1 MRCTGVTGRTV
12 GVGFRGVKKQQNIDE
27 NVASNT
33 ARPKDFQGEP
43 WRAPP
48 SSPMIISVSFCEP
61 RQTQL
66 PESAVPSFGEKL
78 RKEREQRKITLDD
91 ISSTTKISTRML
103 RALEDEHFD
112 ELPGGVFNKGF
123 VRAYARHIGLDEE
136 QAITDYLDATNQNPS
151 GATPTSVPEISAV
164 AAQAAQIE
172 RLRSLNRNGAARV
185 PWEVLAVLLLLVAIV
200 LGFWSYRKRGS
211 SVAPPQPTSQK
222 ESVSHTSSVAAGAAA
237 ASGSSVTPAPDSA
250 SSASRLSS
258 GTPPDAIA
266 NPLNNAAETSQ
277 LPASAGPPASL
288 AAGSHAFTLV
298 IRAAEDSW
306 LSIATDAKSPA
317 EETLMAG
324 QQQSIPADRQ
334 IVIKAGNVGG
344 LVFVLNGKQLPSQGD
359 YGEVKTL
366 LFDSKG
372 VRLSAQAPARP

>member
-1 MRCTGVTGRTV
+1 M
-12 GVGFRGVKKQQNIDE
+12 
-27 NVASNT
+27 
-33 ARPKDFQGEP
+33 
-43 WRAPP
+43 
-48 SSPMIISVSFCEP
+48 
-61 RQTQL
+61 

-151 GATPTSVPEISAV
+151 GATPASVPEISVV
-164 AAQAAQIE
+164 AAQAAQME
-172 RLRSLNRNGAARV
+172 RLRSLNPNGAARV
-185 PWEVLAVLLLLVAIV
+185 PREVLAALLLLVAVV
-200 LGFWSYRKRGS
+200 LVFWSYRKRS
-211 SVAPPQPTSQK
+211 ASDARSEPTSQK
-222 ESVSHTSSVAAGAAA
+222 ESVTRTSSVSTVPTPT
-237 ASGSSVTPAPDSA
+237 SGSSATPVPDSA
-250 SSASRLSS
+250 SSASRRSS

-266 NPLNNAAETSQ
+266 SPAAVSQAAETSQ

-317 EETLMAG
+317 EETLIAG
-324 QQQSIPADRQ
+324 QEQSIPADHQ

-344 LVFVLNGKQLPSQGD
+344 LVFALNGKQLPSQGD

-366 LFDSKG
+366 LFDSQG
-372 VRLSAQAPARP
+372 VRRSAHAPAGP

>member
-1 MRCTGVTGRTV
+1 
-12 GVGFRGVKKQQNIDE
+12 
-27 NVASNT
+27 
-33 ARPKDFQGEP
+33 
-43 WRAPP
+43 
-48 SSPMIISVSFCEP
+48 MIISVSFCEP
-61 RQTQL
+61 RQTQQ

-151 GATPTSVPEISAV
+151 SATPASVPEMSAV

-172 RLRSLNRNGAARV
+172 RLRSLRHNGAARV
-185 PWEVLAVLLLLVAIV
+185 PWEVLAALLLLVAIV
-200 LGFWSYRKRGS
+200 LVFWSYRKRGA
-211 SVAPPQPTSQK
+211 SVARPEPTSQR
-222 ESVSHTSSVAAGAAA
+222 ESVSRTSSVAAGATPG
-237 ASGSSVTPAPDSA
+237 SGSSVPPDPGSA
-250 SSASRLSS
+250 SSASGLSS
-258 GTPPDAIA
+258 ATPPDAIA
-266 NPLNNAAETSQ
+266 SPAPVSNAAETSP
-277 LPASAGPPASL
+277 LSASAGSPASL

-317 EETLMAG
+317 EETLIAG
-324 QQQSIPADRQ
+324 QRQSIPADRQ

-366 LFDSKG
+366 LFDSSG
-372 VRLSAQAPARP
+372 VRLSAHTPARP

>member
-1 MRCTGVTGRTV
+1 
-12 GVGFRGVKKQQNIDE
+12 
-27 NVASNT
+27 
-33 ARPKDFQGEP
+33 
-43 WRAPP
+43 
-48 SSPMIISVSFCEP
+48 MIISVSFCEP

-151 GATPTSVPEISAV
+151 GATPSSVPEISAV

-172 RLRSLNRNGAARV
+172 RLRSLNHNGAARV

-211 SVAPPQPTSQK
+211 SVARPQPTSQK

-258 GTPPDAIA
+258 ATPPDAIA
-266 NPLNNAAETSQ
+266 NPVNNAAETSQ

>member
-1 MRCTGVTGRTV
+1 
-12 GVGFRGVKKQQNIDE
+12 
-27 NVASNT
+27 
-33 ARPKDFQGEP
+33 
-43 WRAPP
+43 
-48 SSPMIISVSFCEP
+48 
-61 RQTQL
+61 
-66 PESAVPSFGEKL
+66 VPSFGEKL

-151 GATPTSVPEISAV
+151 SATPASVPEMSAV

-172 RLRSLNRNGAARV
+172 RLRSLRHNGAARV
-185 PWEVLAVLLLLVAIV
+185 PWEVLAALLLLVAIV
-200 LGFWSYRKRGS
+200 LVFWSYRKHGA
-211 SVAPPQPTSQK
+211 SVAPPEPTSQK
-222 ESVSHTSSVAAGAAA
+222 ESVSRTSSVAAGATPG
-237 ASGSSVTPAPDSA
+237 SGSSVTPDTDSA
-250 SSASRLSS
+250 SSASGLSS
-258 GTPPDAIA
+258 ATPPDAIA
-266 NPLNNAAETSQ
+266 SPAPVSNAAETSP
-277 LPASAGPPASL
+277 LSASAGSPASL

-317 EETLMAG
+317 EETLIAG
-324 QQQSIPADRQ
+324 QRQSIPADRQ

-366 LFDSKG
+366 LFDSNG
-372 VRLSAQAPARP
+372 VRLSAHAPARP

>member
-1 MRCTGVTGRTV
+1 
-12 GVGFRGVKKQQNIDE
+12 
-27 NVASNT
+27 
-33 ARPKDFQGEP
+33 
-43 WRAPP
+43 
-48 SSPMIISVSFCEP
+48 MIISVSFCEP
-61 RQTQL
+61 RQTQV

-112 ELPGGVFNKGF
+112 QLPGGVFNKGF

-151 GATPTSVPEISAV
+151 GTTPASVPDISAV
-164 AAQAAQIE
+164 AAQAAQME
-172 RLRSLNRNGAARV
+172 RLRSLNHNGVAARV
-185 PWEVLAVLLLLVAIV
+185 PWEVLAALLLLLAIV
-200 LGFWSYRKRGS
+200 LVFWSYRKRGA
-211 SVAPPQPTSQK
+211 SVARPEPTSQK
-222 ESVSHTSSVAAGAAA
+222 ESVSRTSSATGGGTP
-237 ASGSSVTPAPDSA
+237 ASGSSVSPPPDSP
-250 SSASRLSS
+250 SSGSRLSS
-258 GTPPDAIA
+258 GAPPDAIA
-266 NPLNNAAETSQ
+266 SPAPVNNAAETSQ

-317 EETLMAG
+317 EETLIAG
-324 QQQSIPADRQ
+324 QQQSIPANRQ

-366 LFDSKG
+366 LFDSEG
-372 VRLSAQAPARP
+372 VRLSAHAPARP

>member
-1 MRCTGVTGRTV
+1 
-12 GVGFRGVKKQQNIDE
+12 
-27 NVASNT
+27 
-33 ARPKDFQGEP
+33 
-43 WRAPP
+43 
-48 SSPMIISVSFCEP
+48 MIISVSFCEP

-151 GATPTSVPEISAV
+151 GATPASVPEISAV
-164 AAQAAQIE
+164 AA
-172 RLRSLNRNGAARV
+172 RV
-185 PWEVLAVLLLLVAIV
+185 PWEVLAALLLLAAIV
-200 LGFWSYRKRGS
+200 LVFWSYRKRGA
-211 SVAPPQPTSQK
+211 SVARPEPTSQK
-222 ESVSHTSSVAAGAAA
+222 ESVSPPSSVAVGVTP
-237 ASGSSVTPAPDSA
+237 ASGSSATPAPDSA

-258 GTPPDAIA
+258 GTSPEAIA
-266 NPLNNAAETSQ
+266 SPAPVNNAAETSQ

-288 AAGSHAFTLV
+288 VAGSRAFTLV

-317 EETLMAG
+317 EETLIAG

-344 LVFVLNGKQLPSQGD
+344 LVFVLNGKQLPPQGD
-359 YGEVKTL
+359 FGEVKTL

-372 VRLSAQAPARP
+372 VRLSAHAPARP

>member
-1 MRCTGVTGRTV
+1 
-12 GVGFRGVKKQQNIDE
+12 
-27 NVASNT
+27 
-33 ARPKDFQGEP
+33 
-43 WRAPP
+43 
-48 SSPMIISVSFCEP
+48 MIIWVSFCEP

-151 GATPTSVPEISAV
+151 GATPASVPEISAV
-164 AAQAAQIE
+164 AAQAAQME
-172 RLRSLNRNGAARV
+172 RLRSLNHNGAARV
-185 PWEVLAVLLLLVAIV
+185 PWEVLAALLLLVAIV
-200 LGFWSYRKRGS
+200 LVFWSYRKRGA
-211 SVAPPQPTSQK
+211 SVARPEPTSQK
-222 ESVSHTSSVAAGAAA
+222 ESVSPPSSVAVGVTP
-237 ASGSSVTPAPDSA
+237 ASGSSATPAPDSA
-250 SSASRLSS
+250 PSASRLSS
-258 GTPPDAIA
+258 GTPEAIA
-266 NPLNNAAETSQ
+266 SPAPVNNAAETSQ

-288 AAGSHAFTLV
+288 VAGSRAFTLV

-317 EETLMAG
+317 EETLIAG

-344 LVFVLNGKQLPSQGD
+344 LVFVLNGKQLPPQGD
-359 YGEVKTL
+359 FGEVKTL

-372 VRLSAQAPARP
+372 VRLSAHAPARP

>member
-1 MRCTGVTGRTV
+1 
-12 GVGFRGVKKQQNIDE
+12 
-27 NVASNT
+27 
-33 ARPKDFQGEP
+33 
-43 WRAPP
+43 
-48 SSPMIISVSFCEP
+48 
-61 RQTQL
+61 
-66 PESAVPSFGEKL
+66 VPSFGEKL

-136 QAITDYLDATNQNPS
+136 QAVTDYLDATNQNPS
-151 GATPTSVPEISAV
+151 GGMPASVPEISVV

-172 RLRSLNRNGAARV
+172 RLRSLNRNVAARV
-185 PWEVLAVLLLLVAIV
+185 PWEVLAALLLLVAIV
-200 LGFWSYRKRGS
+200 LVFWGYRKRS
-211 SVAPPQPTSQK
+211 ASVARPEPTSQK
-222 ESVSHTSSVAAGAAA
+222 ESVSRTSSATGGGTP
-237 ASGSSVTPAPDSA
+237 ASGSSVSPPPDSP
-250 SSASRLSS
+250 SSGSRLSS
-258 GTPPDAIA
+258 GAPPDAIA
-266 NPLNNAAETSQ
+266 SPAPVNNAAETSQ

-317 EETLMAG
+317 EETLIAG
-324 QQQSIPADRQ
+324 QQQSIPANRQ

-366 LFDSKG
+366 LFDSEG
-372 VRLSAQAPARP
+372 VRLSAHAPARP

>member
-1 MRCTGVTGRTV
+1 
-12 GVGFRGVKKQQNIDE
+12 
-27 NVASNT
+27 
-33 ARPKDFQGEP
+33 
-43 WRAPP
+43 
-48 SSPMIISVSFCEP
+48 MIISVSFCEQ

-151 GATPTSVPEISAV
+151 GATPASVPEISVV
-164 AAQAAQIE
+164 AAQAAQME
-172 RLRSLNRNGAARV
+172 RLRSLNHNGAPRV
-185 PWEVLAVLLLLVAIV
+185 PWEVLAALLLLVAVV
-200 LGFWSYRKRGS
+200 LAFWSYRKRA
-211 SVAPPQPTSQK
+211 SVERSEPTSQK
-222 ESVSHTSSVAAGAAA
+222 ESGSRTSSLTAEPTP

-266 NPLNNAAETSQ
+266 SPAPVRDAAETSP
-277 LPASAGPPASL
+277 LPASEGPPASL

-317 EETLMAG
+317 EETLIAG
-324 QQQSIPADRQ
+324 QQQSIPADHQ

-344 LVFVLNGKQLPSQGD
+344 LVFTLNGKQLVSQGD
-359 YGEVKTL
+359 YGQVKTL
-366 LFDSKG
+366 LFDSQG
-372 VRLSAQAPARP
+372 VHLSAHAPAEP

>member
-1 MRCTGVTGRTV
+1 M
-12 GVGFRGVKKQQNIDE
+12 
-27 NVASNT
+27 
-33 ARPKDFQGEP
+33 
-43 WRAPP
+43 
-48 SSPMIISVSFCEP
+48 
-61 RQTQL
+61 
-66 PESAVPSFGEKL
+66 PSFGEKL

-151 GATPTSVPEISAV
+151 GATPASVPEISAV
-164 AAQAAQIE
+164 AAQAAQME
-172 RLRSLNRNGAARV
+172 RLRSLNPNGAARV
-185 PWEVLAVLLLLVAIV
+185 PWEVLAALLLLVAIV
-200 LGFWSYRKRGS
+200 LVFWSYRKRA
-211 SVAPPQPTSQK
+211 SVARPEPTSQK
-222 ESVSHTSSVAAGAAA
+222 ESVSRTSSVAVGATP
-237 ASGSSVTPAPDSA
+237 ASGSSATPAPDSA

-258 GTPPDAIA
+258 GTSPDAIA
-266 NPLNNAAETSQ
+266 SPAPLNNAAETFQ

-288 AAGSHAFTLV
+288 VAGSHAFTLV

-317 EETLMAG
+317 EETLIAG
-324 QQQSIPADRQ
+324 QQQSIPADRR

-344 LVFVLNGKQLPSQGD
+344 LVFVFNGKQLPPQGD
-359 YGEVKTL
+359 FGEVKTL

-372 VRLSAQAPARP
+372 VRLSAHAPARP

>member
-1 MRCTGVTGRTV
+1 M
-12 GVGFRGVKKQQNIDE
+12 
-27 NVASNT
+27 
-33 ARPKDFQGEP
+33 
-43 WRAPP
+43 
-48 SSPMIISVSFCEP
+48 
-61 RQTQL
+61 
-66 PESAVPSFGEKL
+66 PSFGEKL

-151 GATPTSVPEISAV
+151 GATPASVPEISAV

-172 RLRSLNRNGAARV
+172 RMRSLNPNGAARV
-185 PWEVLAVLLLLVAIV
+185 PWEVLAALLLLVAIV
-200 LGFWSYRKRGS
+200 LVFWSYRKRAAG
-211 SVAPPQPTSQK
+211 VARPAPTSQK
-222 ESVSHTSSVAAGAAA
+222 ESVSRTSSVAGGATP
-237 ASGSSVTPAPDSA
+237 ASGSSVAPDPGSA

-258 GTPPDAIA
+258 ATRPYAIA
-266 NPLNNAAETSQ
+266 SLPPVNNAAETSQ

-288 AAGSHAFTLV
+288 TAGSHAFTLV

-317 EETLMAG
+317 EETLIAG
-324 QQQSIPADRQ
+324 QQQSIPADRR

-372 VRLSAQAPARP
+372 VRLSADAPARP

>member
-1 MRCTGVTGRTV
+1 M
-12 GVGFRGVKKQQNIDE
+12 
-27 NVASNT
+27 
-33 ARPKDFQGEP
+33 
-43 WRAPP
+43 
-48 SSPMIISVSFCEP
+48 MISVSFCER

-91 ISSTTKISTRML
+91 ISSSTKISTRML

-112 ELPGGVFNKGF
+112 QLPGGVFNKGF
-123 VRAYARHIGLDEE
+123 IRAYARHIGLDEE

-151 GATPTSVPEISAV
+151 GATPASVPEISVV
-164 AAQAAQIE
+164 AAQAAQID

-185 PWEVLAVLLLLVAIV
+185 PWEVLAALLLLVAVV
-200 LGFWSYRKRGS
+200 LVFWSYRKRGA
-211 SVAPPQPTSQK
+211 SVARSEPTSQK
-222 ESVSHTSSVAAGAAA
+222 ASVSPTSSVTAVPTP
-237 ASGSSVTPAPDSA
+237 ASGSSATPAPASA

-258 GTPPDAIA
+258 GTSPEAIA
-266 NPLNNAAETSQ
+266 SPAPVGDAAETSP
-277 LPASAGPPASL
+277 LPPSAPPPASL

-306 LSIATDAKSPA
+306 LSIATDAKSPN
-317 EETLMAG
+317 EETLIAG
-324 QQQSIPADRQ
+324 QQQSIPADHQ

-344 LVFVLNGKQLPSQGD
+344 LVFALNGKQLPSQGD

-366 LFDSKG
+366 LFDSQG
-372 VRLSAQAPARP
+372 VRLSAHAPAGP